1 MMRECEVHFA
11 SKRQTRLI
19 VQIQIFTTEEEEL
32 SFQGV
37 RSALPFP
44 LPQLEGAA
52 GLKTGA
58 GGEPWKGMVKEEK
71 GIVKEEKER

>member
-1 MMRECEVHFA
+1 M
-11 SKRQTRLI
+11 
-19 VQIQIFTTEEEEL
+19 TEEEL
-32 SFQGV
+32 RFQGV
-37 RSALPFP
+37 RSSLPFP